1 MRTRFL
7 MMLLIL
13 ELAGVCCRAQ
23 VNWDNGLF
31 NNGLRL
37 YPDVKDKQ
45 VYYYPPAGMTL
56 VKDRDGDPDFR
67 MVMMRYTGR
76 KLSQD
81 RQKKVFR
88 NICQLKVAIQMP
100 SKEKLAAIQSELGW
114 VTLKQMPLN
123 RIESFLIYTPAVP
136 AEQGFIIN
144 GNTEEASNNSGDER
158 TFTIQVSNA
167 DAQILEKAFEKQ
179 QALISVGYAFFAE
192 GISSENASIKVD
204 SGKIRTPLFA
214 DFIQDF
220 RDSLNL
226 KPIKKVVLAGA
237 GSIGITLP
245 ADFQKFLS
253 KVDVNEQLPPE
264 YAMIDVRCYD
274 FNNEL
279 RDDLYAKQIEI
290 EALSIENKP
299 ITAQGTF
306 YRRSPDIYVKNVR
319 FEYAV
324 RIDAPLRYRIT
335 DISDSGKP
343 FVKGWIEC
351 KEWGPIDI
359 SEK

>member
-1 MRTRFL
+1 MHARFS
-7 MMLLIL
+7 MLLFIL
-13 ELAGVCCRAQ
+13 ELTCLYSNAQ
-23 VNWDNGLF
+23 INWDQGLF
-31 NNGLRL
+31 TNGLRL

-45 VYYYPPAGMTL
+45 IYYYPPAGMTL
-56 VKDRDGDPDFR
+56 VKNRDGDPDFR

-88 NICQLKVAIQMP
+88 NICQFKVAIQMP
-100 SKEKLAAIQSELGW
+100 AKEKLAAIQAELGR
-114 VTLKQMPLN
+114 VTLKRMPLN
-123 RIESFLIYTPAVP
+123 SIQSFLIYTPAVP
-136 AEQGFIIN
+136 GEKGIIVN
-144 GNTEEASNNSGDER
+144 GNTEEASNSSGEER
-158 TFTIQVSNA
+158 TFTIQVSNE
-167 DAQILEKAFEKQ
+167 DAQILEKAFQKQ

-192 GISSENASIKVD
+192 GVSSENESVTVD
-204 SGKIRTPLFA
+204 SSQITNPAFA
-214 DFIQDF
+214 SFLQNF

-237 GSIGITLP
+237 GSLGITLP
-245 ADFQKFLS
+245 ADYQKFLS

-274 FNNEL
+274 FNNAL
-279 RDDLYAKQIEI
+279 RADLYAKKIEI

-299 ITAQGTF
+299 ITAQATF

-319 FEYAV
+319 FDYAV

-335 DISDSGKP
+335 DISDAGKP
-343 FVKGWIEC
+343 FVKGWIES

-359 SEK
+359 TEK

>member
-1 MRTRFL
+1 MCKNFFMIL
-7 MMLLIL
+7 FIL
-13 ELAGVCCRAQ
+13 ELACVCCQAQ
-23 VNWDNGLF
+23 INWDQSLF
-31 NNGLRL
+31 TNGLRL

-45 VYYYPPAGMTL
+45 LYYYPPAGVTL
-56 VKDRDGDPDFR
+56 IKDRDGNPDFR
-67 MVMMRYTGR
+67 MIMMRYTGR

-88 NICQLKVAIQMP
+88 NICQFKVAIQMP
-100 SKEKLAAIQSELGW
+100 FKEKLAAIQSEIGPI
-114 VTLKQMPLN
+114 TLKSMPLN
-123 RIESFLIYTPAVP
+123 RIESFLIYTPAV
-136 AEQGFIIN
+136 ANEKGFIVN

-158 TFTIQVSNA
+158 TFTIQVSNE
-167 DAQILEKAFEKQ
+167 DAQILEKAFQKQ

-192 GISSENASIKVD
+192 GFSSENESVFVD
-204 SGKIRTPLFA
+204 SNKIKNPAFA
-214 DFIQDF
+214 DFLQNF

-226 KPIKKVVLAGA
+226 KPVKKVVLAGA
-237 GSIGITLP
+237 GSLSITLP

-253 KVDVNEQLPPE
+253 KIDVNEQLPPE

-279 RDDLYAKQIEI
+279 RKDLYAKKIEI

-299 ITAQGTF
+299 IVAQATF

-319 FEYAV
+319 FDYAV

-343 FVKGWIEC
+343 FVKGWLES

-359 SEK
+359 TEK